1 MKIINRYKVWSVY
14 CIYINHVYLYSFY
27 KMKISIKYLSLLST
41 LLLTASCSMIE
52 ESSTRLCANDEGD
65 FYQCKDINLIA
76 KKEGTQDSNLFKP
89 GTNFQKINE
98 YTEQMVHVLYQKVSL
113 QNIEKAIAVPPFISL
128 PYTKNSNQ
136 QLNVSV
142 AEAFAVDMQNIGF
155 PVAEFILTNASE
167 NEQTNFISY
176 IEELA
181 GSQHFGYILKGTMR
195 EREQGIMIHAKI
207 IDVETKKVIAST
219 SKFLPK
225 YLVNLF

>member
-1 MKIINRYKVWSVY
+1 M
-14 CIYINHVYLYSFY
+14 L
-27 KMKISIKYLSLLST
+27 T
-41 LLLTASCSMIE
+41 LLLTTSCSMIE

-65 FYQCKDINLIA
+65 FYKCEDITLIA
-76 KKEGTQDSNLFKP
+76 KKEETRDSNLFKP

-167 NEQTNFISY
+167 SEQTNFISY
-176 IEELA
+176 IEDLA

>member
-1 MKIINRYKVWSVY
+1 MF
-14 CIYINHVYLYSFY
+14 IYIVFIE
-27 KMKISIKYLSLLST
+27 MKISIRNFS
-41 LLLTASCSMIE
+41 LLLTILLTTSCSMIE

-65 FYQCKDINLIA
+65 FYKCEDITLIA
-76 KKEGTQDSNLFKP
+76 KKEETQDSNLFKP
-89 GTNFQKINE
+89 STNFQTINE
-98 YTEQMVHVLYQKVSL
+98 YTEQMVHTLYQKVSL

-128 PYTKNSNQ
+128 PYTKEANQ
-136 QLNVSV
+136 QFNVSV

-167 NEQTNFISY
+167 NEQTNFLSY

-195 EREQGIMIHAKI
+195 ERENGTMIHAKI

-225 YLVNLF
+225 YLVNIFK